1 METRFGVGMRG
12 AGGKDMVYTF
22 ATSLPVADVMR
33 RVEETAAAHM
43 PAWSVRQ
50 RKVVVKRKI
59 QLMSLVR
66 DVAGNLRGKTVAI
79 KKTVLL
85 VKFHVGGELVMTF
98 KTEAAK
104 AASTSDPSLT
114 GDTPAGAPPPGIP
127 SPLQSNA
134 ELLGEDPD
142 TATISSEAT
151 AIVLPPGTS
160 ATTLIPSP
168 SQSATLGP
176 GWVEF
181 TRVTLQTKG
190 RRHFSTAFVKFVLCI
205 RSRAHTLQLYNE
217 ACKHIHHSV
226 AVYPAAVPKAAI
238 W

>member
-1 METRFGVGMRG
+1 M
-12 AGGKDMVYTF
+12 
-22 ATSLPVADVMR
+22 
-33 RVEETAAAHM
+33 
-43 PAWSVRQ
+43 
-50 RKVVVKRKI
+50 
-59 QLMSLVR
+59 
-66 DVAGNLRGKTVAI
+66 AGNLRGKTVAI

-104 AASTSDPSLT
+104 GANTSDPSLA

-142 TATISSEAT
+142 NVTISSGGTAT
-151 AIVLPPGTS
+151 TTTVLPPGATSAMSVTS
-160 ATTLIPSP
+160 ATSSTTLPA
-168 SQSATLGP
+168 SAAVSVGG
-176 GWVEF
+176 GWTEF

-190 RRHFSTAFVKFVLCI
+190 QRHFSANFVKFVLCI

-217 ACKHIHHSV
+217 ACKHIHHSL
-226 AVYPAAVPKAAI
+226 AVYPAEVPKAKI

>member
-1 METRFGVGMRG
+1 M
-12 AGGKDMVYTF
+12 
-22 ATSLPVADVMR
+22 
-33 RVEETAAAHM
+33 
-43 PAWSVRQ
+43 
-50 RKVVVKRKI
+50 
-59 QLMSLVR
+59 
-66 DVAGNLRGKTVAI
+66 AGNLRGKTVAI

>member
-1 METRFGVGMRG
+1 MTTYGTSSPVRSVSIVLLARFSYPCSNGCAPYNLLRP
-12 AGGKDMVYTF
+12 TPNP
-22 ATSLPVADVMR
+22 S
-33 RVEETAAAHM
+33 
-43 PAWSVRQ
+43 Q
-50 RKVVVKRKI
+50 
-59 QLMSLVR
+59 
-66 DVAGNLRGKTVAI
+66 DVAGNLRGKTVAV

-104 AASTSDPSLT
+104 SAATSDPSLT
-114 GDTPAGAPPPGIP
+114 GDTPPGAPPPGIP

-142 TATISSEAT
+142 NATISSAT
-151 AIVLPPGTS
+151 TTTTTTVLPPGTS
-160 ATTLIPSP
+160 ATTLLPS
-168 SQSATLGP
+168 SSASASVGP
-176 GWVEF
+176 GWTEF

-190 RRHFSTAFVKFVLCI
+190 QHHFSTGFVKFVLCI

-217 ACKHIHHSV
+217 ACKHIHHSM
-226 AVYPAAVPKAAI
+226 AVYPAEVPKATI

>member
-1 METRFGVGMRG
+1 MCRPFTTLTLRRF
-12 AGGKDMVYTF
+12 
-22 ATSLPVADVMR
+22 
-33 RVEETAAAHM
+33 
-43 PAWSVRQ
+43 PASFSPTPAPRSTLHRPPPQ
-50 RKVVVKRKI
+50 
-59 QLMSLVR
+59 

-104 AASTSDPSLT
+104 GANTSDPSLA

-142 TATISSEAT
+142 NVTISSGGTAT
-151 AIVLPPGTS
+151 TTTVLPPGATSAMSVTS
-160 ATTLIPSP
+160 ATSSTTLPA
-168 SQSATLGP
+168 SAAVSVGG
-176 GWVEF
+176 GWTEF

-190 RRHFSTAFVKFVLCI
+190 QRHFSANFVKFVLCI

-217 ACKHIHHSV
+217 ACKHIHHSL
-226 AVYPAAVPKAAI
+226 AVYPAEVPKAKI

>member
-1 METRFGVGMRG
+1 M
-12 AGGKDMVYTF
+12 
-22 ATSLPVADVMR
+22 
-33 RVEETAAAHM
+33 
-43 PAWSVRQ
+43 
-50 RKVVVKRKI
+50 
-59 QLMSLVR
+59 
-66 DVAGNLRGKTVAI
+66 AGNLRGKTVAI

-104 AASTSDPSLT
+104 GANTSDASLT

-142 TATISSEAT
+142 NATISSGGTAATT
-151 AIVLPPGTS
+151 AILPLGAMSVTSATS
-160 ATTLIPSP
+160 ATTLPVSP
-168 SQSATLGP
+168 SVSVGG
-176 GWVEF
+176 GWTEF

-190 RRHFSTAFVKFVLCI
+190 QRHFSTNFVKFVLCI

-217 ACKHIHHSV
+217 ACKHIHHSM
-226 AVYPAAVPKAAI
+226 AVYPAEVPKATI